1 MLKHDYNLG
10 AKPFLKWAGGKSQ
23 LLTTIEDI
31 FPPKIKK
38 YRKIDKYFEVFV
50 GGGALYFHL
59 MNNFDVAESYIY
71 DINPELILTYKV
83 IKKDSKALIELL
95 FKLQD
100 EYIPL
105 EQEDRKNYYLDIRSK
120 FNEGL
125 NNFNYE
131 HYSDLHVTRASQ
143 IIFMNKTCFNGLFRL
158 NKKGEFNV
166 PHGRY
171 KNPLICDEKNIK
183 AVSKTLKNTH
193 IINGNYQVSEDLIDE
208 HLAQVHRKLI
218 DQPSDAQLAIGN
230 DALLRVEDAAEEH
243 SAGEELIH
251 KGLGLFAVAAEVGL
265 LGEVTAELAEHRAD
279 KGRYKGQIL
288 LDTYNHLCGL
298 HELGVGISIL
308 YPCAVI
314 ADSRVHHDA

>member
-83 IKKDSKALIELL
+83 IKNDSKALIELL

-120 FNEGL
+120 FNEDL

-208 HLAQVHRKLI
+208 KSLVYLDPPYRPLSKKSNFTTYAGFEFT
-218 DQPSDAQLAIGN
+218 D
-230 DALLRVEDAAEEH
+230 EH
-243 SAGEELIH
+243 QI
-251 KGLGLFAVAAEVGL
+251 
-265 LGEVTAELAEHRAD
+265 ELAEYYKRISN
-279 KGRYKGQIL
+279 KGAKAILSNSDPKNEDINDNFFDDLYKDFHIKRVQAKRSINSNGKKRGLINEIL
-288 LDTYNHLCGL
+288 VTNY
-298 HELGVGISIL
+298 
-308 YPCAVI
+308 
-314 ADSRVHHDA
+314 